1 MWVLLEQLIEVMSN
15 FLITPFYNRW
25 KETVL
30 AKARVYGLP
39 AEIVENS
46 SVKTIYDILKAHE
59 AEQIELSRRTAEI
72 AIVDTSADNDNFIGE
87 YEREL
92 MAKAVEYGISFEPN
106 FFKIDWLKLIDA
118 IHEFEILMDEAREFG
133 IRYDLYKDDIIG
145 LEQALEE
152 ARESER
158 RYAKDLCSYYNST
171 RV

>member
-1 MWVLLEQLIEVMSN
+1 MKHTDNLDPNQ
-15 FLITPFYNRW
+15 TPFYNYW
-25 KETVL
+25 KESVL
-30 AKARVYGLP
+30 TKARVYGLP
-39 AEIVENS
+39 SYTIENS
-46 SVKTIYDILKAHE
+46 SVKTIYDIVKAHE
-59 AEQIELSRRTAEI
+59 AEQIELSRKTFDIINVEY
-72 AIVDTSADNDNFIGE
+72 DNDNFIGE

-92 MAKAVEYGISFEPN
+92 ITKAVEYGISFESN

-118 IHEFEILMDEAREFG
+118 IHKFEILIDEAREFG

-171 RV
+171 RI